1 MKTLDHTCHNCQSE
15 FAINYIETVCESDP
29 TFCPFCGEY
38 LVLDEDL
45 NKSMNNTYGEDEDEY

>member
-29 TFCPFCGEY
+29 SFCPFCGEY

-45 NKSMNNTYGEDEDEY
+45 NKSMNSTYGEDEEEY

>member
-15 FAINYIETVCESDP
+15 FAINYIETVCESEP
-29 TFCPFCGEY
+29 SFCPFCGEY

-45 NKSMNNTYGEDEDEY
+45 NKSMNNTYGEDEEEY

>member
-29 TFCPFCGEY
+29 SFCPFCGEY

-45 NKSMNNTYGEDEDEY
+45 NKSMNNTYGEDEEEY